1 MISNIKYII
10 AIFLVGMISTGLL
23 FTSCNK
29 DDDDAG
35 SSLVIL
41 NSFGPSPALRG
52 GQLKFIGQNLD
63 QVTSIV
69 LTDNVQ
75 VSNFVT
81 KTDELIEIVV
91 PEETVDG
98 FVTLKTSQ
106 GDITTKTM
114 LTISEPISIDTI
126 TPGQA
131 RPGTVIAIEGDYLNL
146 IKEVIFSAN
155 VGVGDTAFI
164 SHSKEK
170 IEVMVP
176 EKAQTGFVTVSNGEA
191 DPILVT
197 FTTELNVTLPA
208 ITEFSPN
215 PVKAG
220 TTLTIQGTDLDLTKE
235 IVFGGG
241 NRITDFASQ
250 TADKIEVTVPTD
262 AKDGKFRLVVA
273 SLVEVEATDDLVM
286 SVPTISGIAPNP
298 VKNGQNIT
306 VTGGDLDLVTS
317 ISFGGDKVGEVV
329 SQSAAEIVVKV
340 PIDATEAVVNFA
352 TAADKS
358 VSSSEV
364 LSLVKPSIS
373 GIAPTEIQV
382 TNELSITG
390 EDLDVVASV
399 KFTGDVQA
407 DVNSASETEA
417 LVTVPVGAATGP
429 ITVVMINGDEV
440 TSAESLTV
448 LASTSAVITDMPE
461 SAGPGDMISIIGEN
475 LDEVTEIIFP
485 VDVPATMYGQK
496 TSTLIEVF
504 IPSNVQTGIGTLIL
518 ITSDGQMVVSP
529 EINIQG
535 VDPVADPDL
544 VFFNFDN
551 LGLWWND
558 AGTPENEPSLS
569 LDGTNYFR
577 INQACDG
584 WTGFFWR
591 NGQDNFPAA
600 TIGTNINGYV
610 FKFDVNV
617 LEPITGGEFA
627 WRLKGSEGDFWYYWK
642 PWESTGSYQT
652 NGWITITIPLNQFLA
667 DGSPIMDMNSIN
679 EDFGVAFNNGAATV
693 NACIDNVRFEL
704 Q

>member
-1 MISNIKYII
+1 
-10 AIFLVGMISTGLL
+10 MISTGLL